1 MSQSSLHDSI
11 HTVTDP
17 SSPEMLKQNV
27 QIALD
32 HVVRIQSLARNCLHG
47 IQNAYQAGNSP
58 AHTTGKY
65 ASSYFIIVTL
75 RFQFPAELA
84 ALMQANRTLAEFLR
98 QTGVGAY
105 PMTPAL
111 ESQSASSIPPTE
123 QQLID
128 TTAREVQ
135 VLYERLKRI
144 QESNTVAVNL
154 LGAAD
159 TVSRVR

>member
-11 HTVTDP
+11 HTDP
-17 SSPEMLKQNV
+17 NSPEVLKQNV
-27 QIALD
+27 HIALD

-47 IQNAYQAGNSP
+47 IQSAYQGGNSP

-65 ASSYFIIVTL
+65 
-75 RFQFPAELA
+75 LA
-84 ALMQANRTLAEFLR
+84 TLMQALGTLAEFFR

-105 PMTPAL
+105 PMPPVP
-111 ESQSASSIPPTE
+111 ESQSASSVPPTE

-135 VLYERLKRI
+135 VLYERLKCI
-144 QESNTVAVNL
+144 QESNTIAVNL

-159 TVSRVR
+159 TISRAR

>member
-11 HTVTDP
+11 HTDP
-17 SSPEMLKQNV
+17 NSPEVLKQNV

-32 HVVRIQSLARNCLHG
+32 HVARIQSLARNCLHG
-47 IQNAYQAGNSP
+47 VQSAYQAGNSP

-65 ASSYFIIVTL
+65 LNT
-75 RFQFPAELA
+75 
-84 ALMQANRTLAEFLR
+84 LMQALRTLAEFLR

-105 PMTPAL
+105 PMPPVP
-111 ESQSASSIPPTE
+111 ESQSASSVPPTE

-159 TVSRVR
+159 TVSRAR